1 MAPLTLTSY
10 FERDTWSSWSNLL
23 NKLENP
29 GFRKA
34 FYPRHIDDYNK
45 VVKRVE
51 EQRHISASRVTFQE
65 TSNKEERILWKE
77 HSNESVY
84 NPCLAKLFNIVRK
97 IHESDDLLNAL
108 FQEIEA
114 MEEKRMY
121 IMHGNMLLQ
130 FQKKTEQ
137 LQIENQKRKNTQEK
151 RRATLAE
158 KKTHEPLRRSRR
170 IAMKNQVANPV
181 L

>member
-51 EQRHISASRVTFQE
+51 EQRRISASRATFQD

-77 HSNESVY
+77 HSDESVY

-130 FQKKTEQ
+130 FRKKSEEEKEETK
-137 LQIENQKRKNTQEK
+137 KRNMAQEK
-151 RRATLAE
+151 RKATLAN
-158 KKTHEPLRRSRR
+158 KKTQLPVRRSRR
-170 IAMKNQVANPV
+170 IANANKKE
-181 L
+181 

>member
-51 EQRHISASRVTFQE
+51 EQRRISASRVTFQE
-65 TSNKEERILWKE
+65 TSNNEERILWKE
-77 HSNESVY
+77 HSDESVY
-84 NPCLAKLFNIVRK
+84 NPCLAKLLNIVRK
-97 IHESDDLLNAL
+97 IHESDDLLNEL

-130 FQKKTEQ
+130 FRKKSEEEKEET
-137 LQIENQKRKNTQEK
+137 QKRNMAQEK
-151 RRATLAE
+151 RKATLAN
-158 KKTHEPLRRSRR
+158 KKTQLPVRRSRR
-170 IAMKNQVANPV
+170 IANANKKE
-181 L
+181 

>member
-51 EQRHISASRVTFQE
+51 EQRRISVSRATFQE

-77 HSNESVY
+77 HSDESVY

-121 IMHGNMLLQ
+121 IMHGNMLVQ
-130 FQKKTEQ
+130 FRKKSGE
-137 LQIENQKRKNTQEK
+137 EKDERQKRNMAQEK
-151 RRATLAE
+151 RKATLAN
-158 KKTHEPLRRSRR
+158 KKTHLPVRRSRR
-170 IAMKNQVANPV
+170 IANTNSKE
-181 L
+181 